1 MRTCVCVLPILLF
14 YTIVWFVFL
23 RNLNVKS
30 IFTKRHLNFRWE
42 AENEKH
48 RQRVESCLEWGEDT
62 DALSADFAL
71 IFSQIVLH
79 PQYRGLIAD
88 SRWPVPPHPSSRCS
102 SSIWRAKLWIP
113 PPSSTWWWKT
123 TRLLGKISK
132 CNTCWA
138 GRYAYFW
145 HSVAKC
151 VSCLYTAQRVAV
163 WSGCASSRS
172 RCSSW
177 LVVSLASVS
186 TR

>member
-1 MRTCVCVLPILLF
+1 MRSRKRKASTASWILFGMRWRHRRTLSRLCF
-14 YTIVWFVFL
+14 DFL
-23 RNLNVKS
+23 
-30 IFTKRHLNFRWE
+30 
-42 AENEKH
+42 
-48 RQRVESCLEWGEDT
+48 T
-62 DALSADFAL
+62 DK
-71 IFSQIVLH
+71 VLH
-79 PQYRGLIAD
+79 PQYRGLMAD

-132 CNTCWA
+132 CNACWA